1 VPWNEISEIMLL
13 DGAPDGYI
21 IMPATYESGR
31 SGPFIVSVATDCD
44 FTLEP
49 YEQ

>member
-31 SGPFIVSVATDCD
+31 TGPFIVSVATDCD
-44 FTLEP
+44 FELMP